1 MIETIDIESIVKA
14 KTGRQLPKWICRIA
28 KKIICLDRINYII
41 TKYGEDNTGIAFAE
55 KVLEEL
61 DIETS
66 IKGEDNIP
74 TDRPLVFAW
83 SSGGVGYRQAPEP
96 TFRRTYIFYYQR
108 DIDLYRSSTRYFYPC
123 RRGGT
128 DTRA

>member
-14 KTGRQLPKWICRIA
+14 KTGRRLPKWICRIA

-74 TDRPLVFAW
+74 TDRPLVFA
-83 SSGGVGYRQAPEP
+83 SNQIG
-96 TFRRTYIFYYQR
+96 
-108 DIDLYRSSTRYFYPC
+108 
-123 RRGGT
+123 
-128 DTRA
+128 RAHV

>member
-14 KTGRQLPKWICRIA
+14 KTGRQLPKWICRIT

-41 TKYGEDNTGIAFAE
+41 TKYGEDNKGIAFAE

-61 DIETS
+61 DRQTS
-66 IKGEDNIP
+66 GLCLQP
-74 TDRPLVFAW
+74 SAW

-96 TFRRTYIFYYQR
+96 TFRRTYIFYYQ
-108 DIDLYRSSTRYFYPC
+108 
-123 RRGGT
+123 
-128 DTRA
+128 